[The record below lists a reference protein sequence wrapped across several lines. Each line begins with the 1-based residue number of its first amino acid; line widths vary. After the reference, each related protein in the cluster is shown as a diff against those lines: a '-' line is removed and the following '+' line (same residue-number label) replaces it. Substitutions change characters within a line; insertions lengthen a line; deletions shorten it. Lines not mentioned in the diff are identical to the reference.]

1 MLQKKLRKMGAWVLA
16 FALAVGPVQGIPVK
30 AEESQANLA
39 LEATATASDTESGN
53 EVYKINDGK
62 SDTRWAAN
70 QGNTERWVQPGGQ
83 RPEDE
88 KLFDCM
94 GAQDSTGILH

>member
-70 QGNTERWVQPGGQ
+70 QGNT
-83 RPEDE
+83 
-88 KLFDCM
+88 
-94 GAQDSTGILH
+94 A